1 MKRLIVVLWTVVFVL
16 GISVYVFAG
25 NPEGTKPPMT
35 VEQRKEK
42 MITLIDERIK
52 MLQEAKTCIEAAK
65 TREDFR
71 ACKKNFRAERRELR
85 EEMRERR
92 GMKDRRMN

>member
-1 MKRLIVVLWTVVFVL
+1 MKRLTAVLLAVIFVL

-25 NPEGTKPPMT
+25 NPEGTKARQPMT

-42 MITLIDERIK
+42 MIALIDERIK

-71 ACKKNFRAERRELR
+71 ACKKNFREERRELR

-92 GMKDRRMN
+92 RMNKPS